1 MQTVTSGY
9 RSLRLLVTL
18 NRDRLI
24 YGAMIT
30 GALGGGSWI
39 GTLFT

>member
-1 MQTVTSGY
+1 MQNVAEGY
-9 RSLRLLVTL
+9 RSLRLLFTL
-18 NRDRLI
+18 NWDRLL
-24 YGAMIT
+24 YGVMIA